1 MRIPTTLTTDRL
13 ALRPWRDDDA
23 AFAFDL
29 YSRWEVARFLG
40 RTPTVMTEPVEAE
53 RRIARLRALED
64 DLRVF
69 RVVELA
75 DGTPVGTVMLQ
86 PIPASGPEPLRPSG
100 DTEIGWHFHP
110 GHWGHGYAAEAA
122 RALLVA
128 ALADLPRVVAVT
140 YPDNAASQRVCER
153 IGMRRI
159 GSSDAYYNVPME
171 LFEALRS

>member
-1 MRIPTTLTTDRL
+1 MHIPTELRTDRL
-13 ALRPWRDDDA
+13 VLRPWHDGDA

-40 RTPTVMTEPVEAE
+40 RTPAVMTDPAGGA

-64 DLRVF
+64 DLRAF
-69 RVVELA
+69 RVVSLA
-75 DGTPVGTVMLQ
+75 SSGVPVGTVMLQ

-110 GHWGHGYAAEAA
+110 DQWGHGYATEAA
-122 RALLVA
+122 GALLEA

-140 YPDNAASQRVCER
+140 YPENTASQRVCER
-153 IGMRRI
+153 IGMRRL
-159 GSSDAYYNVPME
+159 GPTDAYYNVRME
-171 LFEALRS
+171 LFERP